1 MKSLKNKILL
11 RSISLTVISLLLLT
25 TFLVVMSYK
34 NTLGTLEKTIS
45 QTAQL
50 AAFQVETRLGT
61 SSTIMKEVGTIAKL
75 SDANTVIEEKKA
87 ILNSKKNIYTIIQR
101 ISMASADGNDIN
113 GYNIKDRDFFAESMQ
128 GKTFIT
134 DPVVSEDG
142 KSTSFIISA
151 PLWENGKSNTK
162 VVGVVYSVLDGDFL
176 SQITDNIKV
185 GDTGSAYIINSKF
198 ELIAHKKREL
208 VYIKDNS
215 VIAAQQDK
223 SLVAVAELE
232 KRANAGETAFGEY
245 TYGGVHK
252 LAAVSPININNWCIG
267 VTVEANEYLQQ
278 TVNTVIFAVIIT
290 VIAILVAVVLNIKL
304 AHSITKPVV
313 ELSEAAE
320 RLAEGDLDI
329 TISHKGNDELGKL
342 ADAFNQ
348 TIFNISS
355 YIKDIARSCKEISEG
370 NFNISSTVDF
380 KGAFIEIVHSIDGI
394 SNNLSRTMNEITAS
408 SEQVNAGAEQV
419 SSGAQAL
426 SQGATEQA
434 SSIEELSASITEV
447 TDQIRLNAENAKSA
461 NESAELAGREI
472 FKSNEE
478 MKHMVE
484 AMDQINAKSTEISKI
499 IKVIEDIAFQTNIL
513 ALNAAVEAA
522 RAGNAGKGFAVVA
535 DEVRNLASKSAEA
548 AKNTTL
554 LIEEAISAVQA
565 GTQIADNTAKYLDE
579 SEKVTR
585 QAVSLIEKITDASEQ
600 QATAAAQINVGIEQ
614 IAAVVQTNSATAEES
629 AAASEELNAQ
639 AEMLQN
645 LVGQFK
651 LRA

>member
-1 MKSLKNKILL
+1 
-11 RSISLTVISLLLLT
+11 
-25 TFLVVMSYK
+25 MSYQ
-34 NTLGTLEKTIS
+34 NTLSTLEKTIS
-45 QTAQL
+45 QTSQL
-50 AAFQVETRLGT
+50 AAVQVETRLGT
-61 SSTIMKEVGTIAKL
+61 SSAIMTEVGTIDSL
-75 SDANTVIEEKKA
+75 SYDTTPMEEKKA
-87 ILNSKKNIYTIIQR
+87 ILNSKKDMYSVIQS
-101 ISMASADGNDIN
+101 ISLALSDGIDLN
-113 GYNIKDRDFFAESMQ
+113 GNHVKERDFFAASMQ

-134 DPVVSEDG
+134 DPIVNEDG
-142 KSTSFIISA
+142 NSTSFIISA
-151 PLWENGKSNTK
+151 PLWANGKSNTK
-162 VVGVVYSVLDGDFL
+162 VVGVVYSVLDGEFL

-185 GDTGSAYIINSKF
+185 GVTGSTFITNSQSTF
-198 ELIAHKKREL
+198 IAHKNRDY
-208 VYIKDNS
+208 VYTMKNVMKD
-215 VIAAQQDK
+215 AEQDT
-223 SLVAVAELE
+223 SLKALGELE
-232 KRANAGETAFGEY
+232 KRAQNGETVFGDY
-245 TYGGVHK
+245 TFDGNKK
-252 LAAVSPININNWCIG
+252 LATIAPININGWCIG

-278 TVNTVIFAVIIT
+278 TFNTVIFAAMIT
-290 VIAILVAVVLNIKL
+290 AIAIVIAVVFNIKL
-304 AHSITKPVV
+304 ANSITKPVV
-313 ELSEAAE
+313 ELSEAAK
-320 RLAEGDLDI
+320 RLADGDLDI
-329 TISHKGNDELGKL
+329 MISHKGNDELGKL

-355 YIKDIARSCKEISEG
+355 YIKDIARGCKEISEG
-370 NFNISSTVDF
+370 NFHVSSTADF
-380 KGAFIEIVHSIDGI
+380 KGAFIEIVKSIDGI
-394 SNNLSRTMNEITAS
+394 CNNLSITMKEIRSS
-408 SEQVNAGAEQV
+408 SEQVNSGAEQI

-434 SSIEELSASITEV
+434 SSIEELSASIAEV
-447 TDQIRLNAENAKSA
+447 TEQIRQNADNAELA
-461 NESAELAGREI
+461 NESAELAGKEI

-585 QAVSLIEKITDASEQ
+585 QAVSLIEKITEASEQ

-651 LRA
+651 FTD